1 MTTALRDG
9 SPPGNDEAP
18 GPKTRGSAGR
28 PIETAAIASH
38 LEGSATD
45 DLPAASIATLVRDFR
60 AWQPVDLG
68 PVLDGSYCPA
78 MPTVGARDDGIGL
91 FYPNRVHSVA
101 GETESAKSWLM
112 VLQAIV
118 ELKRGN
124 AVAYIDFEDD
134 EGGVVSRLLALG
146 AKREDIRD
154 RFAYLRPEQ
163 PIGGLGNQGD
173 LEQVLGDIRPTLAV
187 LDGVTEAMTLHGLD
201 PLSNKDAAA
210 FGRLVPRYIADHGPA
225 VVALDHVTKSA
236 EGRGRYAIGAVH
248 KLNGLNGSALLM
260 QNRTPFGVGRTGRS
274 SVLVSKDRP
283 GQVRRHGVATSG
295 GGVLLADFILT
306 GHDQTFAEASLEP
319 PPVST
324 SDDSFRPTVLMRRIS
339 EALTKA
345 GRPLSKSEIEDR
357 ISGRAAVVRQALA
370 QLIDEGFV
378 KVATGPR
385 NAQLHSLAKPFIEE
399 GNS

>member
-1 MTTALRDG
+1 MTAATLQDTG
-9 SPPGNDEAP
+9 PPRNHDAP
-18 GPKTRGSAGR
+18 GDSEGTDTGLASQAQSSADGDESG
-28 PIETAAIASH
+28 P
-38 LEGSATD
+38 TD
-45 DLPAASIATLVRDFR
+45 HR

-78 MPTVGARDDGIGL
+78 TPTVGARDDGIGL

-112 VLQAIV
+112 MLQAKV
-118 ELKRGN
+118 EMARGN

-146 AKREDIRD
+146 AKREDLRE

-163 PIGGLGNQGD
+163 PIRGLGNQDDLKQILGD
-173 LEQVLGDIRPTLAV
+173 LRPTLAV

-210 FGRLVPRYIADHGPA
+210 FGRLVPRYIAEHGPA
-225 VVALDHVTKSA
+225 VVALDHVTKST

-295 GGVLLADFILT
+295 GGIRLADFVLV
-306 GHDQTFAEASLEP
+306 GHDEMFAEASLEP
-319 PPVST
+319 PVET
-324 SDDSFRPTVLMRRIS
+324 GGDSFRPTILMQRIS
-339 EALTKA
+339 EALVKA
-345 GRPLSKSEIEDR
+345 GRPLNKIEIGDR
-357 ISGRAAVVRQALA
+357 VTGRATVVRQALA

-378 KVATGPR
+378 TVETGAK
-385 NAQLHSLAKPFIEE
+385 NAQLHSLAKPFTE
-399 GNS
+399 GTS